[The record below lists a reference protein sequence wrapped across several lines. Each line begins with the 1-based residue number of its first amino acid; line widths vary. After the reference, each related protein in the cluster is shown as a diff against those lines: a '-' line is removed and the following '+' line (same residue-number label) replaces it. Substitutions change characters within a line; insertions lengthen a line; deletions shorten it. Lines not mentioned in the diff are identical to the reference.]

1 MPLPKPRSGETQSS
15 FVGRCISAE
24 TNASPGRDAEQ
35 VQAMCFQAWRDR
47 GKEDVP
53 VFASGGNRLREDTV
67 PDGQGRCTFDVDF
80 SEAVFDATDKLLV
93 KNVAWLGPTSKNG
106 YTYTQEALRKAQSL
120 FNGVKLFIN
129 HPSKEEESTGRRDVM
144 KLAGIG
150 VSPRFVEGKLR
161 GDAELLP
168 DQWGEKFWNIA
179 KLMPE
184 AAGMSQNATGK
195 MKKGGDGAM
204 QVEEITK
211 VFSVDLVA
219 NPATT
224 SSMFESRDKN
234 DKENK
239 VMDYKQVDLKELR
252 IWRPELV
259 EALTLEGQKSRDE
272 EFQKVMEENK
282 GLKTKVDEFEVKE
295 ERAKLAGKVEKML
308 EASKL
313 PKEAKTDVFKE
324 TLMDAADD
332 DKRKKLIEDRKALM
346 GGVKNAGTEQQLGE
360 GEGKPLDRKDA
371 LAALHSP
378 CH

>member
-24 TNASPGRDAEQ
+24 TKASPGRDAEQ
-35 VQAMCFQAWRDR
+35 VQAMCFQAWKDR

-80 SEAVFDATDKLLV
+80 SEAEFDQKNKLLV
-93 KNVAWLGPTSKNG
+93 KNVAWLGSKSKNG

-120 FNGVKLFIN
+120 FEGVKLFIN

-150 VSPRFVEGKLR
+150 TRPRFVEGKLR

-168 DQWGEKFWNIA
+168 DTWGEKFWNIA

-224 SSMFESRDKN
+224 SSMFESNGKN
-234 DKENK
+234 KQEISA
-239 VMDYKQVDLKELR
+239 MDYKDIDLKELR
-252 IWRPELV
+252 IRRADIV
-259 EALTLEGQKSRDE
+259 DALMLEGEKNRDDE
-272 EFQKVMEENK
+272 VRTFADALKVM
-282 GLKTKVDEFEVKE
+282 KTKVDEFEVKE
-295 ERAKLAGKVEKML
+295 ERMKLAATVDKLL

-313 PKEAKTDVFKE
+313 PKEAKTEVFKQ

-332 DKRKKLIEDRKALM
+332 DTRKKLIEDRKALV
-346 GGVKNAGTEQQLGE
+346 GGVKNAGGEQQLAE
-360 GEGKPLDRKDA
+360 GEGKPLKKEEA
-371 LAALHSP
+371 LAALHSR
-378 CH
+378 